1 MLCIPFP
8 EFMCK
13 FILNEVLFA
22 LTEYSRT
29 TSQSATRIEQQPGY
43 KDSITHWSTF
53 RSSKLLPES
62 QFIDSVF
69 PVH

>member
-1 MLCIPFP
+1 MY
-8 EFMCK
+8 K

-29 TSQSATRIEQQPGY
+29 TSQSATRIEQPGY
-43 KDSITHWSTF
+43 KDSITHWSTVRF
-53 RSSKLLPES
+53 SKLLPES
-62 QFIDSVF
+62 QFIDGVI